1 MPHFTPHTPTS
12 PHAPKK
18 IDMLQGPILPG
29 LIAFALPLIATNIL
43 QLLFNAADIIV
54 IGRFGSPHALAS
66 VGVGGSVGATATNV
80 ILSLNVGA
88 AVAAGI
94 SLGAR
99 NTRQLRNIVHA
110 SMALALLVGLLLMAV
125 MWFLAKPLLHCLNT
139 PAEILP
145 DAYRYI
151 CYFLPSIPPCTVY
164 NFGAAL
170 LRAKGDTRRPFAILT
185 ISGTANVLLNLFFVL
200 VLKLDVAGVAL
211 ATSISFYLSMAM
223 LLWLLTRER
232 DDFRL
237 DLRQLTLR
245 SKAIPQILKLGITNS
260 FQSMMFH
267 IANLAI
273 QGAVNSFGPV
283 VIAGNAAS
291 GNIGTFLWT
300 SMNGFAHASMSYTAQ
315 NTGAKN
321 YRRICQTLWRGIL
334 AATAVGLVGA
344 AVCQIF
350 NRELLGLYTQ
360 DAAAIDAGCYRLRL
374 VCGFY
379 FICGMMDTA
388 AYVMR
393 GMGYS
398 ILPVA
403 ICLGGAL
410 GLRMIWLATLFQTP
424 RFHTLFWLY
433 MTYPVSWLAT
443 FLTLL
448 VVLYFILRKRLKES
462 MPR

>member
-1 MPHFTPHTPTS
+1 
-12 PHAPKK
+12 
-18 IDMLQGPILPG
+18 MLQGAILPG
-29 LIAFALPLIATNIL
+29 LIAFALPLIASNIL

-66 VGVGGSVGATATNV
+66 VGVGATIGSTISATAAN
-80 ILSLNVGA
+80 LSVGA

-99 NTRQLRNIVHA
+99 NARHLQSIVHA
-110 SMALALLVGLLLMAV
+110 SMTLSLFIGLLLMAV
-125 MWFLAKPLLHCLNT
+125 MWALAKPLLHCLNT
-139 PAEILP
+139 PDEILP
-145 DAYRYI
+145 DAYRYL

-185 ISGTANVLLNLFFVL
+185 ISGIANVLLNLIFVL
-200 VLKLDVAGVAL
+200 ILKLDVAGVAL
-211 ATSISFYLSMAM
+211 ATSFSFYLSMA
-223 LLWLLTRER
+223 LILGLLTREC

-237 DLRQLTLR
+237 VWRQLTLR
-245 SKAIPQILKLGITNS
+245 SKAIPQILQLGVTNA
-260 FQSMMFH
+260 FQGTMFH

-273 QGAVNSFGPV
+273 QGAVNSFGPI

-291 GNIGTFLWT
+291 ANIGSFLWT
-300 SMNGFAHASMSYTAQ
+300 GMNGFAQASMSYAAQ
-315 NTGAKN
+315 NTGARN
-321 YRRICQTLWRGIL
+321 YRRIGQTLLHGL
-334 AATAVGLVGA
+334 FAATVVGLVGCA
-344 AVCQIF
+344 ICQIF
-350 NRELLGLYTQ
+350 NRELLGFYTR
-360 DAAAIDAGCYRLRL
+360 DAAAIDAGCYRLKL

-379 FICGMMDTA
+379 FLCGMMDTA
-388 AYVMR
+388 ANVMR

-403 ICLGGAL
+403 ICLAGAL
-410 GLRMIWLATLFQTP
+410 GLRMLWLATLFQIP

-443 FLTLL
+443 LL
-448 VVLYFILRKRLKES
+448 ALLAVLGVILRR
-462 MPR
+462 RCRQAG